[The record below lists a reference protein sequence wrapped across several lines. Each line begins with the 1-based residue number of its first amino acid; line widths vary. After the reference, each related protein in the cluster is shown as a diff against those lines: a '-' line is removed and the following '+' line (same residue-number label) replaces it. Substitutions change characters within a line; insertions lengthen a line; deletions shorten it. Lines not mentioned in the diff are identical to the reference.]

1 VQPPMS
7 LLHRAVREKDNN
19 GIIRRRRTRVRPAA
33 QRSKGRKGSGKNNKA
48 TRKRK
53 PDTNHQH

>member
-7 LLHRAVREKDNN
+7 LLHRAVHEKDDND
-19 GIIRRRRTRVRPAA
+19 IIRRRRTRVRPAA
-33 QRSKGRKGSGKNNKA
+33 HRNKGGKGSGRDNEA

-53 PDTNHQH
+53 TDT